1 MNTLPFLQLC
11 KPSLQPPLQLTAFS
25 RMILSLANRFYP
37 FSMKTLKYTN
47 TIKRY
52 RNIAKADGLTRD
64 VPYFIHVMHRNTEYN
79 RRDSNAE
86 YDSSRCSVW
95 PEYNGRDLNGKFDLS
110 RCIVWSWC
118 PVIIFKLIYWC
129 LLWVQVDLGKKR
141 CIM

>member
-11 KPSLQPPLQLTAFS
+11 KPSLQPPLQLTAYS

-95 PEYNGRDLNGKFDLS
+95 PEYNGRDLNGKFDFFISLTSKLS
-110 RCIVWSWC
+110 QFLQLMGLMKNDI
-118 PVIIFKLIYWC
+118 
-129 LLWVQVDLGKKR
+129 KKAAVSKN
-141 CIM
+141 